1 MKKVFLFLMLC
12 VFINGAMA
20 QSKVFKEVNEDVK
33 SEMKIITQDEALVGY
48 LVFTQL
54 EKASEDSFNYKIT
67 LMDENLN
74 DIGIVNFREEKLD
87 LAAVSFEQEVLC
99 LAYIKSNSYG
109 KVFKNKKE
117 FNAFTHKDAL
127 ITQFLSLDG
136 KIIKTNN
143 TAIRLKSAGYE
154 NWATRNMRFTYYS
167 TLKHRIQL
175 KNISQKGFACFYGDF
190 DDCKLI
196 GYDLAGKEL
205 WKKTIEEAEAF
216 NLLTSKEDIYL
227 LKKVKEQYVQGG
239 FYLLSYNATDGVAYD
254 KIALNDKEGNSL
266 KVIAF
271 QNDPVTGMPYL
282 SGTIIDEKKGN
293 NFYSGKDLA
302 RGTYAG
308 VFTTDIKGHTKND
321 VKQTFTYWSDG
332 SQKPNISKR
341 GYIKEIKSTPV
352 ISHSFRDYN
361 GNTFFSG
368 SELIKKPKIGVIIA
382 SVLLIPTLIMTP
394 AVLITSGTTKCKL
407 TDVAV
412 LKLNNKGALSYES
425 EIPCNN
431 TSFTKGNYPISDM
444 FTTRSFYS
452 VENVV
457 TKSNYMIVDD
467 SKDIMIYNVNQ
478 KKVVRTV
485 SHKDG
490 KIFTNIFPAKEGH
503 IMVLEY
509 NKKEK
514 YTRMS
519 IEALN

>member
-1 MKKVFLFLMLC
+1 MKKVFLFLTLC

-109 KVFKNKKE
+109 KQFKNKKE
-117 FNAFTHKDAL
+117 FNAFTQKDAL

-136 KIIKTNN
+136 KIIKTNS
-143 TAIRLKSAGYE
+143 TVMHLKSAGYE
-154 NWATRNMRFTYYS
+154 NWVSRNMKFTYYS

-175 KNISQKGFACFYGDF
+175 KNISQKGFACFYGDA

-196 GYDLAGKEL
+196 SYDLAGKEL
-205 WKKTIEEAEAF
+205 WKKTIEEAQAF
-216 NLLTSKEDIYL
+216 NLLTSKDDIYL
-227 LKKVKEQYVQGG
+227 LKKVKEEYLEGG
-239 FYLLSYNATDGVAYD
+239 FYLQSYKAADGVAYD

-266 KVIAF
+266 KVISF

-293 NFYSGKDLA
+293 SFYSGKDLA

-308 VFTTDIKGHTKND
+308 VFTMDVKGHTKND
-321 VKQTFTYWSDG
+321 IKQNFTYWNDG
-332 SQKPNISKR
+332 SQKPNISKL

-361 GNTFFSG
+361 GNTYFSG
-368 SELIKKPKIGVIIA
+368 SELIKKLKIGTIISCIVLAPLTVIPFTI
-382 SVLLIPTLIMTP
+382 L
-394 AVLITSGTTKCKL
+394 AVSGTTKCKI
-407 TDVAV
+407 TNVAV

-431 TSFTKGNYPISDM
+431 SSFTKGSFPISEL
-444 FTTRSFYS
+444 FNSRSFYS
-452 VENVV
+452 VENAT
-457 TKSNYMIVDD
+457 TKANYMIVDD

-503 IMVLEY
+503 IMVFEY